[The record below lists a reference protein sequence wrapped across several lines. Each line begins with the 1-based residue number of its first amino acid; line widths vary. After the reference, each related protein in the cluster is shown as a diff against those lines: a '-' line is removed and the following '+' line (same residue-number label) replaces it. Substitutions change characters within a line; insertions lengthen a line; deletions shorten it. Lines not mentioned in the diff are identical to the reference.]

1 MRHEGQKQ
9 EDKKETG
16 NEGKDNNQRRQ
27 DNRRNEH
34 RDNRNKA
41 GRPQQGRTDQPDKNR
56 NHATK
61 VLTGL
66 NPLTGIKINPITRIR
81 EIRNTEI
88 NNAGPVI
95 APTTA
100 MLRLLPM
107 LNLNKIN

>member
-1 MRHEGQKQ
+1 MKARITINGDRITAGTNIGIIETKQ
-9 EDKKETG
+9 EG
-16 NEGKDNNQRRQ
+16 L
-27 DNRRNEH
+27 
-34 RDNRNKA
+34 NKA
-41 GRPQQGRTDQPDKNR
+41 ELTNRIKNR